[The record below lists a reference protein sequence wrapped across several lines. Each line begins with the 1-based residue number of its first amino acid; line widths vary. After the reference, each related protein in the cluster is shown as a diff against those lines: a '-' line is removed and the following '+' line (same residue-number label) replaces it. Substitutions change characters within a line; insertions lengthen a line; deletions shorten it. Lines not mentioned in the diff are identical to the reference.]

1 MATAQLNVRIS
12 EEEHQILEDLALQTD
27 GILTKAGVIRV
38 LIRQARATGFNPLTS
53 APATQ
58 TMGEPAARRASYSSS
73 TSKTSNRSISM
84 SIPAE
89 LEPQSEL
96 IKEFWKTK
104 KGSRGQVAW
113 KLLIGEL
120 EKIRSA
126 YGLHVVAEQLELA
139 INGKWQGVTL
149 KNYEQFKPKAA
160 AKEPEHR
167 HPAYRDASEVL
178 AEQERIA
185 QQNIEHARRM
195 AAERASTGGVLEE
208 LF

>member
-1 MATAQLNVRIS
+1 
-12 EEEHQILEDLALQTD
+12 
-27 GILTKAGVIRV
+27 
-38 LIRQARATGFNPLTS
+38 
-53 APATQ
+53 
-58 TMGEPAARRASYSSS
+58 
-73 TSKTSNRSISM
+73 M

-89 LEPQSEL
+89 LEPKSEL

-104 KGSRGQVAW
+104 KGSKGKVAW

-120 EKIRSA
+120 EKIRAA
-126 YGLHVVAEQLELA
+126 YGLPVVAEQLELA

-167 HPAYRDASEVL
+167 HPASQVFTAKDFDLEPASNPV
-178 AEQERIA
+178 I
-185 QQNIEHARRM
+185 
-195 AAERASTGGVLEE
+195 GD

>member
-12 EEEHQILEDLALQTD
+12 EEEHRILEDLASQTD

-38 LIRQARATGFNPLTS
+38 LIRQAKAIGFNPLTV
-53 APATQ
+53 APVTQ

-73 TSKTSNRSISM
+73 SNTSNKTISM

-89 LEPQSEL
+89 LEPKSEL

-104 KGSRGQVAW
+104 KGSKGQVAW

-126 YGLHVVAEQLELA
+126 YGLQVVAEQLELA

-149 KNYEQFKPKAA
+149 RNYEQFKPKNSPPPKKRKLTPEEKQAQD
-160 AKEPEHR
+160 EREHR
-167 HPAYRDASEVL
+167 QRLIDLGLV
-178 AEQERIA
+178 
-185 QQNIEHARRM
+185 
-195 AAERASTGGVLEE
+195 
-208 LF
+208 

>member
-12 EEEHQILEDLALQTD
+12 EEEHRILEDLASQTD

-38 LIRQARATGFNPLTS
+38 LIRQAKVIGFNPLTG
-53 APATQ
+53 APVTQ
-58 TMGEPAARRASYSSS
+58 TMGEPAARRASSSS
-73 TSKTSNRSISM
+73 SSSNTSNKSISM

-96 IKEFWKTK
+96 IREFWKTK

-120 EKIRSA
+120 EKIRAA
-126 YGLHVVAEQLELA
+126 YGLPVVAEQLELA

-167 HPAYRDASEVL
+167 HPASRVFT
-178 AEQERIA
+178 
-185 QQNIEHARRM
+185 
-195 AAERASTGGVLEE
+195 AAKGFDDGPTANPALNE

>member
-12 EEEHQILEDLALQTD
+12 DEEHQILEDLASQTD
-27 GILTKAGVIRV
+27 GILTKAAVVRV
-38 LIRQARATGFNPLTS
+38 LIRHAKAIGWDPLTR
-53 APATQ
+53 APVTQ

-73 TSKTSNRSISM
+73 TSSSNSSNRSISM

-96 IKEFWKTK
+96 IKEFWKVK
-104 KGSRGQVAW
+104 KGSKGQTAW

-120 EKIRSA
+120 EKIRAA
-126 YGLHVVAEQLELA
+126 YGLPVVGEQLELG

-149 KNYEQFKPKAA
+149 KNYEQFKPRAA

-167 HPAYRDASEVL
+167 HPASRVFT
-178 AEQERIA
+178 
-185 QQNIEHARRM
+185 
-195 AAERASTGGVLEE
+195 AAKGFDDGPTTNPALEG

>member
-1 MATAQLNVRIS
+1 MLGKSAITVRVGPKT
-12 EEEHQILEDLALQTD
+12 LALLNDTKPESLSLTAYCT
-27 GILTKAGVIRV
+27 IL
-38 LIRQARATGFNPLTS
+38 LEQAAKGGLTF
-53 APATQ
+53 APQTQ

-96 IKEFWKTK
+96 IREFWKTK

-120 EKIRSA
+120 EKIRAA
-126 YGLHVVAEQLELA
+126 YGLPVVGEQLELA

-160 AKEPEHR
+160 ANEPQHR
-167 HPAYRDASEVL
+167 HPASQVFTAKDFDIGPASNPV
-178 AEQERIA
+178 I
-185 QQNIEHARRM
+185 
-195 AAERASTGGVLEE
+195 GD

>member
-1 MATAQLNVRIS
+1 
-12 EEEHQILEDLALQTD
+12 
-27 GILTKAGVIRV
+27 
-38 LIRQARATGFNPLTS
+38 
-53 APATQ
+53 
-58 TMGEPAARRASYSSS
+58 
-73 TSKTSNRSISM
+73 M

-104 KGSRGQVAW
+104 KGSKGQVAW

-149 KNYEQFKPKAA
+149 KNYEQFKPKNSPP
-160 AKEPEHR
+160 AKKRKLTPEEKQAEDEREHR
-167 HPAYRDASEVL
+167 QRLIDLGLV
-178 AEQERIA
+178 
-185 QQNIEHARRM
+185 
-195 AAERASTGGVLEE
+195 
-208 LF
+208 